1 MIRYKRRNK
10 KREYSKIKKKSKI
23 RKICQNTHDSKS
35 DLTDRSTEK

>member
-23 RKICQNTHDSKS
+23 RKIYQNTDNSKS
-35 DLTDRSTEK
+35 GLTNRITEK